1 VYVGP
6 TTPLVVVVALL
17 VVVVGGTE
25 PVEDVAAALADELVD
40 VLTTAVCAL

>member
-1 VYVGP
+1 
-6 TTPLVVVVALL
+6 VALL

-25 PVEDVAAALADELVD
+25 PEDWTGEDVAAALADELVD